1 MTKSTRANE
10 SSSSEVRELRE
21 RMQKMLLEVGTL
33 AKEVSNLKKLD
44 QMMLERK
51 EQMTSNIV
59 NHRDKIPTREDKIP
73 VGGRQSKEQSHNN
86 FINHNSHYY
95 SQWSTMEFLKFSGED
110 LKSWLFRIDQLFNM
124 ENIPVKEKVSIA
136 ALQLE
141 ALVERFGVDSPKK
154 LVSFEISNLSHFY
167 PQETSI
173 KTTSYTCKVLDEM
186 SKRDLDVDSLYSG
199 TTERNNKTEAFGDL
213 FFDAFFI
220 DNESDVKAF
229 EIMLLG

>member
-86 FINHNSHYY
+86 YINHNSHY

-124 ENIPVKEKVSIA
+124 ESIPVKEKVSIA

-141 ALVERFGVDSPKK
+141 GEVVRWHL
-154 LVSFEISNLSHFY
+154 SFMN
-167 PQETSI
+167 TG
-173 KTTSYTCKVLDEM
+173 
-186 SKRDLDVDSLYSG
+186 SKFNHQLG
-199 TTERNNKTEAFGDL
+199 MN
-213 FFDAFFI
+213 
-220 DNESDVKAF
+220 
-229 EIMLLG
+229 IM